1 MKLHD
6 LKPAPGSRKDRIRVG
21 RGISGGKGKTAGRGT
36 KGQKS
41 RAGGNLPSWFEGGQT
56 PAHVRLPKLHGF
68 KRRFRVEYQ
77 VVNVGRISEY
87 AEAGRFGAE
96 PGKDPLTINSEVL
109 RGAGLISN
117 DRDPVKV
124 LGHGDVTVKLF
135 VAAEAF
141 TKTAREKIETAGGF
155 VQSTAV
161 VVEKGET
168 KQDRADARAQV
179 AKEKQKAAEVADA
192 ARWAAAP
199 AGAPGTPAAPATPAT
214 SAAPAARAAAPSK
227 GESRKAAAAAAA
239 TPTAKPEAPAAEPEA
254 PAAEPEA
261 PAADEAPLELQATFV
276 DQDTEPAAPD
286 SSDEENTAEDSDEAP
301 APRRRSRKSTDSS
314 DE

>member
-41 RAGGNLPSWFEGGQT
+41 RAGASIPSWFEGGQT

-87 AEAGRFGAE
+87 AEAGRFGSE

-117 DRDPVKV
+117 DRFPVKV

-141 TKTAREKIETAGGF
+141 TKTAIGKIEAAGGF

-168 KQDRADARAQV
+168 KQDRADARAAL
-179 AKEKQKAAEVADA
+179 AKEKQKATDLAEA

-199 AGAPGTPAAPATPAT
+199 AGAPGTPSAPAPAPT
-214 SAAPAARAAAPSK
+214 VPAAKADAPAKS
-227 GESRKAAAAAAA
+227 ESRKGGAPKPAASE
-239 TPTAKPEAPAAEPEA
+239 PEASAAEPETLA
-254 PAAEPEA
+254 EPEVSAAEPL
-261 PAADEAPLELQATFV
+261 ADETPAEVEASV
-276 DQDTEPAAPD
+276 AETEPAD
-286 SSDEENTAEDSDEAP
+286 SSDEELAAEDSDEPP